1 MSQFVVG
8 ISGGIGSGKTTV
20 TDMFAEY
27 GIDVIDADVIAR
39 QVVEPG
45 SDALTAIVQ
54 KFGPSIVQ
62 DDGHLNRQTLRA
74 MVFSDAAL
82 KTWLNNLLH
91 PLIREQMQEQ
101 TLAARSSY
109 CLLSVPLLVE
119 NKLTTLVDRVLIVDV
134 SEEIQIERSVLRDK
148 SNADQI
154 RAIMRAQASRA
165 ERLACADDVVNNE
178 GSLRELRPQVEKLH
192 ARYLRL
198 SQGNT
203 KSNNDSKLQG

>member
-8 ISGGIGSGKTTV
+8 VSGGIGSGKTTV

-45 SDALTAIVQ
+45 SLALNAIVE
-54 KFGPSIVQ
+54 KFGPSIIQ

-74 MVFSDAAL
+74 TVFSDAAL

-91 PLIREQMQEQ
+91 PLIRVQMQEQ
-101 TLAARSSY
+101 TLAAGSSY

-119 NKLTTLVDRVLIVDV
+119 NNLTTLVNRVLIVDV
-134 SEEIQIERSVLRDK
+134 SEVTQIERSVLRDK
-148 SNADQI
+148 SNAEQI

-178 GSLRELRPQVEKLH
+178 GSVRELRPQVEKLH
-192 ARYLRL
+192 AMYLRL
-198 SQGNT
+198 SQGST
-203 KSNNDSKLQG
+203 